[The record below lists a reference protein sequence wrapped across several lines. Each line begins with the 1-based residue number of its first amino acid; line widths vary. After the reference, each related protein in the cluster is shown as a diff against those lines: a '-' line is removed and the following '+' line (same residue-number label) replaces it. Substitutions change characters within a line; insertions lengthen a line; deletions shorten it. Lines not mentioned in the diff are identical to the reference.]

1 MNKEIK
7 KYILDHMDLINQDT
21 KESWEKFY
29 DFNALSNDKLF
40 SQMNKIL
47 LDSGINPLLKL
58 DRIPAGFFFSWV
70 GGLDEYEIP
79 NNIKIIGSCAFQ
91 SSGLKKIRIPKSVVK
106 IETYAFF
113 DGYPN
118 LKVIYEGS
126 IEDWNNIEKEMIG
139 VNDSQVQ
146 CLFL

>member
-1 MNKEIK
+1 
-7 KYILDHMDLINQDT
+7 MDLINQDT

-29 DFNALSNDKLF
+29 EFNALSNDKLF

-47 LDSGINPLLKL
+47 LDSGVNPLLKL
-58 DRIPAGFFFSWV
+58 NRIPAGFFFSWE

-79 NNIKIIGSCAFQ
+79 DNIKIIGSSAFQ
-91 SSGLKKIRIPKSVVK
+91 SSGLKKIRIPKSVQQ
-106 IETYAFF
+106 IDAYAFF

-126 IEDWNNIEKEMIG
+126 IKDWNQIEKERIG
-139 VNDSQVQ
+139 INDSQVQ
-146 CLFL
+146 CLNLQEQEIL

>member
-7 KYILDHMDLINQDT
+7 KYILDNIDLINQDT

-29 DFNALSNDKLF
+29 EFNTLSNDILF

-47 LDSGINPLLKL
+47 LDSGVNPLLKL
-58 DRIPAGFFFSWV
+58 DKIPAGFFFKWE

-79 NNIKIIGSCAFQ
+79 QNIKVIGSCVFQ
-91 SSGLKKIRIPKSVVK
+91 SSGLKKIKIPKSVVK

-126 IEDWNNIEKEMIG
+126 IEDWNNIEKG
-139 VNDSQVQ
+139 VLGISSDQVQ
-146 CLFL
+146 CLYL